1 MTLQQLEYLVA
12 IDDCR
17 SFSAAAD
24 QCFVTQPSLSAMVM
38 KLEAELGL
46 KLFDRSKQPVTPTE
60 IGAGLIVQARLV
72 LREAEKLRQLA
83 KDQQE
88 KVNGTLRVG
97 VIPTLA
103 PYLLPLFLRP
113 FSERYPEVELH
124 IAEAP
129 TEQIIQQLH
138 KDQLDVG
145 LMATPLGD
153 DRLTEDPLF
162 WEEFF
167 VYAPK
172 EPSILQKQY
181 LMASDIDPDRLVLLE
196 EGHCIRTQVINLC
209 ALQKAQRAVSNVAY
223 EAGSLETLR
232 RVVENHAGITI
243 LPELALLDLDKDRL
257 RHVRFFK
264 KPSPARE
271 VSLVAH
277 RACVKTRLVGVL
289 REVIMAHLPAQIKDK
304 KEEMTIISARNPV

>member
-46 KLFDRSKQPVTPTE
+46 KLFDRSKQPVIPTE
-60 IGAGLIVQARLV
+60 AGIRLIAQARLV

-88 KVNGTLRVG
+88 KVNGVLRVG
-97 VIPTLA
+97 IIPTLA

-113 FSERYPEVELH
+113 FSEGYPEVELH
-124 IAEAP
+124 ITEAP
-129 TEQIIQQLH
+129 TEQIIQLLC
-138 KDQLDVG
+138 KDHLDVG

-153 DRLTEDPLF
+153 DRLMEDPLF
-162 WEEFF
+162 LEEFF

-172 EPSILQKQY
+172 EQSILQKQY

-243 LPELALLDLDKDRL
+243 LPELALMDLDEDRL

-264 KPSPARE
+264 KPPPARE
-271 VSLVAH
+271 ISLVAR
-277 RACVKTRLVGVL
+277 RAYAKTRLVNAL
-289 REVIMAHLPAQIKDK
+289 REMIMAHLPEQLKRK
-304 KEEMTIISARNPV
+304 KEGMVIIGVGG